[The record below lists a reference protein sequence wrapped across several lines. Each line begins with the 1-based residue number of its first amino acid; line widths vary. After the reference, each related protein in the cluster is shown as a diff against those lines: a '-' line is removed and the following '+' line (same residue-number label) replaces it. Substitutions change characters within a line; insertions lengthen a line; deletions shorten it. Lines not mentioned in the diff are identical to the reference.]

1 MKTRWLLLFLLA
13 VAAGAGAWLARHRYQ
28 QLHSQRPAI
37 VSEIPVTTARV
48 RQELFIAERTAYGV
62 VATDQRAI
70 LRARTAGQITVIA
83 AREGTPVR
91 AGQTLA
97 ELDGTP
103 GLPTGDRA
111 ARTTAL
117 SQLEH
122 SIAALEQAVAN
133 LERIYRRDRMLL
145 ENRAIAAQVA
155 ELSENRWQEA
165 RAQLATRKSEVAG
178 LVAQLEQFTIKAPF
192 TGTVSRVHG
201 SVGDVVAPGAP
212 LLELESTTPCKIV
225 VTVAADDLAFLAV
238 GSRARILH
246 GGSTIEAKISRI
258 HPAARG
264 GAGTVEVSLPTPPF
278 DLPTGS
284 AVTVLLET
292 ACLADALVV
301 PLDAV
306 VEGPT
311 TARLH
316 VLDHGVVRLVPV
328 RVLAATEHRAAVA
341 GDIRAGDV
349 VVRGSESLL
358 LRLTDG
364 AKVSVHNPPVA
375 GKVKTHG

>member
-1 MKTRWLLLFLLA
+1 MSSASTAATGCSSKTGRSRPRSPSFRKTAGRKPGPSSRHARARWRA
-13 VAAGAGAWLARHRYQ
+13 WWPNSNSSRSRRPSPARSPGSTGAW
-28 QLHSQRPAI
+28 
-37 VSEIPVTTARV
+37 
-48 RQELFIAERTAYGV
+48 
-62 VATDQRAI
+62 ATWW
-70 LRARTAGQITVIA
+70 
-83 AREGTPVR
+83 P
-91 AGQTLA
+91 
-97 ELDGTP
+97 P
-103 GLPTGDRA
+103 GP
-111 ARTTAL
+111 
-117 SQLEH
+117 
-122 SIAALEQAVAN
+122 
-133 LERIYRRDRMLL
+133 
-145 ENRAIAAQVA
+145 
-155 ELSENRWQEA
+155 
-165 RAQLATRKSEVAG
+165 
-178 LVAQLEQFTIKAPF
+178 
-192 TGTVSRVHG
+192 
-201 SVGDVVAPGAP
+201 P